1 MSELDRRAE
10 RENETAAYWL
20 LYCYEK
26 NDPDW
31 IALAEHVE
39 ADLSV
44 RDQII
49 LRLRRKYRHRRGP
62 YGWTEPMAKEYA
74 EEVARLTGQ
83 TAAEVG
89 TRHRNTLASWWNRII
104 TYTVR
109 EAIRQK
115 LL

>member
-1 MSELDRRAE
+1 MGELYLRAE
-10 RENETAAYWL
+10 RENEAAAYWL
-20 LYCYEK
+20 LYCHDE
-26 NDPDW
+26 NNPDW
-31 IALAEHVE
+31 IKLVEHVD
-39 ADLSV
+39 AGLSV

-49 LRLRRKYRHRRGP
+49 LRLRRKHKHRRGP
-62 YGWTEPMAKEYA
+62 YGWTEPAAKEYA

-83 TAAEVG
+83 TVAEVG

>member
-1 MSELDRRAE
+1 MIVDYAL
-10 RENETAAYWL
+10 RENRRRQWL

-26 NDPDW
+26 TTDW

-62 YGWTEPMAKEYA
+62 YGWTEPTAKEYA